1 MTYQQILEVEDEFNK
16 KIADLVISMSD
27 IVVYVV
33 EVKQFAT
40 IEQFIKIINE
50 ANDLIDR
57 TVKFFNKHKERGI
70 FSEYYLIDLIG

>member
-1 MTYQQILEVEDEFNK
+1 MEDELNQ
-16 KIADLVISMSD
+16 KITDLVISMSD

-40 IEQFIKIINE
+40 IEQFIKVINE

-57 TVKFFNKHKERGI
+57 TVKFFTKYRGRGSLGKYSP
-70 FSEYYLIDLIG
+70 FDVVR

>member
-1 MTYQQILEVEDEFNK
+1 MEDELNQ

-40 IEQFIKIINE
+40 IEQFIKVINE
-50 ANDLIDR
+50 ANALIDR
-57 TVKFFNKHKERGI
+57 TVNSSQSIEDVVLLVSILR
-70 FSEYYLIDLIG
+70 LT

>member
-1 MTYQQILEVEDEFNK
+1 MIYQQILNMEDGFNQ
-16 KIADLVISMSD
+16 KITDLVISMSD

-40 IEQFIKIINE
+40 IEQFIKVINE

-70 FSEYYLIDLIG
+70 FSGYYLIDLIR

>member
-1 MTYQQILEVEDEFNK
+1 MEDELNQ

-40 IEQFIKIINE
+40 IEQFIKVINE

-70 FSEYYLIDLIG
+70 FSEHSPIDLIR